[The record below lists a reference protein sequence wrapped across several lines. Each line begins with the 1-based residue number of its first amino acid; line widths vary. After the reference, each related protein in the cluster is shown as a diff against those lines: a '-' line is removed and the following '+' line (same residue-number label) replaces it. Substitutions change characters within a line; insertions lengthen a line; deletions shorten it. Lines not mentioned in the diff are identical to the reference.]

1 MKILFNTLAAL
12 LIFVGASTVASAQA
26 IPDSSRVGVAAEI
39 GYPTANIGSRYTVS
53 LGASVRYDL
62 LLTHKSYLTAS
73 VGFNEFLLADG
84 ATTTQTAILN
94 YPVHPLQTL
103 PIKLGYKYLMKHFY
117 VQMEFGETIL
127 VNKTEQYATKSN
139 AFTYAPQFG
148 LIFNTKNHNFI
159 DAGLRYEGVS
169 SFYNDTDKYNFW
181 ALHVAYAFKL

>member
-1 MKILFNTLAAL
+1 MKVLFKTLAAL
-12 LIFVGASTVASAQA
+12 LIFVGLSTVASAQA
-26 IPDSSRVGVAAEI
+26 IPDSSRIGAAAEI
-39 GYPTANIGSRYTVS
+39 GIPTADISSRYTMSV
-53 LGASVRYDL
+53 GASVRYDL
-62 LLTHKSYLTAS
+62 YLAHKSYLTAS

-94 YPVHPLQTL
+94 YPVHPLQTM

-127 VNKTEQYATKSN
+127 LNQTTQYATKSH

-169 SFYNDTDKYNFW
+169 SFYNDTEKYNFW
-181 ALHVAYAFKL
+181 ALHFAYAFKW